1 MRLRRAA
8 LSASL
13 AALLSG
19 CASDG
24 AYVVRGRIRARVPG
38 GVGIVESASAVVS
51 AEGGPD
57 GRGRNLHER

>member
-1 MRLRRAA
+1 MRLRRAV

-24 AYVVRGRIRARVPG
+24 AYVVRGRVPG
-38 GVGIVESASAVVS
+38 GVGIVENASAVVS

-57 GRGRNLHER
+57 SRGRNLHER